1 MIVFWSVLFFMG
13 GVWSAYALKRKF
25 SGCDLNYVKL
35 YFCLVYNGF
44 FVVSY
49 IEVIK
54 YCEFPFFG
62 VRTDFVIQYPIIE
75 WIAFFGILAHGFAL
89 PVKWNANDGFE
100 RKKED
105 DR

>member
-1 MIVFWSVLFFMG
+1 MIF
-13 GVWSAYALKRKF
+13 
-25 SGCDLNYVKL
+25 
-35 YFCLVYNGF
+35 NGF

-54 YCEFPFFG
+54 YGEFPFFG
-62 VRTDFVIQYPIIE
+62 IRTDFIVQYPIIE

-89 PVKWNANDGFE
+89 PVKWKAGDGVE
-100 RKKED
+100 REKEE

>member
-1 MIVFWSVLFFMG
+1 MIVFYAFLFLVFGVG
-13 GVWSAYALKRKF
+13 GAYALRSRL
-25 SGCDLNYVKL
+25 SGEGLNSLKL
-35 YFCLVYNGF
+35 FLCLVFNGF

-62 VRTDFVIQYPIIE
+62 VRTDFIIQYPILE

-89 PVKWNANDGFE
+89 PVKWKTSDSFE
-100 RKKED
+100 RKKEEG
-105 DR
+105 R

>member
-1 MIVFWSVLFFMG
+1 MFYASLFFVLGVG
-13 GVWSAYALKRKF
+13 GAYTLRARLSGEGLNSLKLF
-25 SGCDLNYVKL
+25 L
-35 YFCLVYNGF
+35 CLIFNGF

-49 IEVIK
+49 IELIK

-89 PVKWNANDGFE
+89 PVKWKVRGWF
-100 RKKED
+100 
-105 DR
+105 

>member
-1 MIVFWSVLFFMG
+1 MFYAFLFLVF
-13 GVWSAYALKRKF
+13 GVVSAYALRTRL
-25 SGCDLNYVKL
+25 SGEGLNSLKL
-35 YFCLVYNGF
+35 FLCLIFNGF

-54 YCEFPFFG
+54 YGEFPFFG
-62 VRTDFVIQYPIIE
+62 IRTDFIIQYPIIE

-89 PVKWNANDGFE
+89 PVKWKAGDGVE
-100 RKKED
+100 REKEE